1 MQVGGGGGAC
11 CQCHCIGCV
20 WGTAIRCKWDA
31 CGGGGGA
38 VVVATA
44 SCWAMLSLSFLI
56 FSVVSARF
64 VEVDL
69 MSVDK
74 PLSFSMIGGRDPLV
88 PSKRSWMSVET
99 SIASLQSVKSVS
111 RMEME

>member
-20 WGTAIRCKWDA
+20 WGAVIHCMWGNCGEGSRCD
-31 CGGGGGA
+31 C
-38 VVVATA
+38 
-44 SCWAMLSLSFLI
+44 CCEFWAMLLLSFLI
-56 FSVVSARF
+56 FSAVSARF

-74 PLSFSMIGGRDPLV
+74 PSSFSTIGRRDPLA
-88 PSKRSWMSVET
+88 PSKCS
-99 SIASLQSVKSVS
+99 
-111 RMEME
+111 